1 MFGVSFQRAGTWA
14 NGVVA
19 PSNGGYVR
27 RAKREKDTRYRS
39 FGELVSTRIKKKR
52 TRKREGTRR
61 KKDGRRKRE
70 KVEREQV
77 RSLGELSKKESLS
90 LTEMR
95 DDATRR
101 SEFLFSEYSFELS
114 SHACVRK

>member
-39 FGELVSTRIKKKR
+39 FGELVSTRIKKTNAEERRNEEK
-52 TRKREGTRR
+52 ERR
-61 KKDGRRKRE
+61 KEEKGK

>member
-39 FGELVSTRIKKKR
+39 FGELVSTRIKKKER
-52 TRKREGTRR
+52 G
-61 KKDGRRKRE
+61 RE
-70 KVEREQV
+70 KER
-77 RSLGELSKKESLS
+77 GERKTEGGKGKK
-90 LTEMR
+90 
-95 DDATRR
+95 
-101 SEFLFSEYSFELS
+101 
-114 SHACVRK
+114 